1 MGKMSDPDD
10 PVTKIAMRLSQV
22 VEGEEPM
29 HVASA
34 ASSLIA
40 FAIIKTYKSKKT
52 RYEALEI
59 MIDFMVKMVEKE
71 NE

>member
-1 MGKMSDPDD
+1 MNDPDD
-10 PVTKIAMRLSQV
+10 PVTKIAMRLS
-22 VEGEEPM
+22 EAIKGEEPM

-34 ASSLIA
+34 ASSLVA
-40 FAIIKTYKSKKT
+40 FAIIETYKTKIA

-59 MIDFMVKMVEKE
+59 MIDFMVKLVEKE